1 MNSGFK
7 SGLLALSLFGAAGLV
22 GCAASQPRES
32 LVAQGQLFRS
42 GNPDYDRFFDVTHAL
57 QVQMAT
63 APGELA
69 DARQRLTEA
78 VVIANSSSSAV
89 LAERIK
95 SELDRVGRHGSYVRV
110 EFIAPSSLEPS
121 ATRAVLTPASK
132 PRAIDAN
139 LLRQV
144 ESSVTRLL
152 RLEASM
158 HRARR
163 ELDSLC
169 GTALR
174 LDEALDKSFPDRA
187 QREQV
192 ANNLRDAERVITLM
206 LAGTERVQ
214 APTAEFLG
222 RLAAATGTPWR
233 AAPLRPE
240 LESNGEQRWARGT
253 KAPSDS
259 KPAADKT
266 ASSSEPATR
275 ADFEP

>member
-1 MNSGFK
+1 
-7 SGLLALSLFGAAGLV
+7 
-22 GCAASQPRES
+22 
-32 LVAQGQLFRS
+32 
-42 GNPDYDRFFDVTHAL
+42 
-57 QVQMAT
+57 
-63 APGELA
+63 
-69 DARQRLTEA
+69 
-78 VVIANSSSSAV
+78 
-89 LAERIK
+89 
-95 SELDRVGRHGSYVRV
+95 
-110 EFIAPSSLEPS
+110 
-121 ATRAVLTPASK
+121 
-132 PRAIDAN
+132 
-139 LLRQV
+139 
-144 ESSVTRLL
+144 
-152 RLEASM
+152 M

-174 LDEALDKSFPDRA
+174 LDEALDKSFPYRA

-240 LESNGEQRWARGT
+240 LESNGEQRWARGS
-253 KAPSDS
+253 KAPSDG